1 MLRRRV
7 CLSLVYDKK
16 QALEVDLKNFFDAY
30 DKIKHIAVNYT
41 EGMNELSSFK
51 LDEQDEIEI
60 RKLTDIY
67 SSSIKSGATGAA
79 AGAVIALAASGTLPI
94 VTGGLDIAGSMF
106 MAGEFSAA
114 AGIAGSALS
123 FWCSYDTACSYSCA
137 SCFIYRNICQ
147 YKS

>member
-1 MLRRRV
+1 
-7 CLSLVYDKK
+7 
-16 QALEVDLKNFFDAY
+16 
-30 DKIKHIAVNYT
+30 
-41 EGMNELSSFK
+41 MNELSSFK

-123 FWCSYDTACSYSCA
+123 FGEL
-137 SCFIYRNICQ
+137 
-147 YKS
+147 